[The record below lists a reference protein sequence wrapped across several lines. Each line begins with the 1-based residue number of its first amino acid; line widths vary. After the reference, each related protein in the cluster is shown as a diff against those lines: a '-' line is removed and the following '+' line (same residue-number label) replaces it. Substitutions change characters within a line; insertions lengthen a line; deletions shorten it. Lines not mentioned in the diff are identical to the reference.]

1 MRVTHCAPMLMHLI
15 PRWNGHVETI
25 FAAKTRQAPNVEY
38 ERRLM
43 LTPDGGTVSLDY
55 HQLPPG
61 KASRKSLQPQHT

>member
-1 MRVTHCAPMLMHLI
+1 M
-15 PRWNGHVETI
+15 ETI

-43 LTPDGGTVSLDY
+43 QTPDGGTVSLDY

-61 KASRKSLQPQHT
+61 KASWKSGQPLDTC